1 VPSRAPASRFDVPTA
16 SLRDAHPHE
25 LDAIGAMM
33 VAAYAEFMPPTPV
46 PEWRAYEDEIRD
58 VRRRLPDAT
67 LIVAEDVG
75 RLLGAVTY
83 YPDAT
88 KETNTRWPPSWAVF
102 RLLAV
107 HPDARGRG
115 IGRRLTEE
123 CIRRACATG
132 REAIGLHTTQL
143 MNVARAMYERI
154 GFVRVPE
161 LDFLPMPTFR
171 VMAYR
176 LTLSR

>member
-1 VPSRAPASRFDVPTA
+1 VSSILCREARPD
-16 SLRDAHPHE
+16 E
-25 LDAIGAMM
+25 LDATGALM
-33 VAAYAEFMPPTPV
+33 VAAYAEFRPALPPPA
-46 PEWRAYEDEIRD
+46 WQAYEDEIRD
-58 VRRRLPDAT
+58 VRRRLAGST
-67 LIVAEDVG
+67 LVVAEDAG

-88 KETNTRWPPSWAVF
+88 KEKNVQWPAAWAVF

-115 IGRRLTEE
+115 VGRLLTDE
-123 CIRRACATG
+123 CVRRAREAG
-132 REAIGLHTTQL
+132 REALGLHTTLL
-143 MNVARAMYERI
+143 MNVARAMYEGM

-161 LDFLPMPTFR
+161 LDFYPAPTFR

-176 LTLSR
+176 LDLPR

>member
-1 VPSRAPASRFDVPTA
+1 M
-16 SLRDAHPHE
+16 SLLSLHDARPDE
-25 LDAIGAMM
+25 LDAIGDMM
-33 VAAYAEFMPPTPV
+33 VAAYAEFVPPGRPRQ
-46 PEWRAYEDEIRD
+46 WRAYEDEIRD
-58 VRRRLPDAT
+58 VRRRLADAT
-67 LIVAEDVG
+67 LIVAPDAG
-75 RLLGAVTY
+75 RPVGAVTY

-88 KETNTRWPPSWAVF
+88 REPNTAWPASWAVF

-115 IGRRLTEE
+115 IGRLLAEE
-123 CIRRACATG
+123 CIRRARASG
-132 REAIGLHTTQL
+132 RDAVGLHTTQL

-161 LDFLPMPTFR
+161 LDFFPMPAFR

-176 LTLSR
+176 LTL